1 MNIEECLYIDNDPDN
16 NSLMKSKSEFGLS
29 FQRRKESVRRSLSLS
44 TPFKIID
51 QIQKKKNSIQALIE
65 KRK

>member
-51 QIQKKKNSIQALIE
+51 QI
-65 KRK
+65 